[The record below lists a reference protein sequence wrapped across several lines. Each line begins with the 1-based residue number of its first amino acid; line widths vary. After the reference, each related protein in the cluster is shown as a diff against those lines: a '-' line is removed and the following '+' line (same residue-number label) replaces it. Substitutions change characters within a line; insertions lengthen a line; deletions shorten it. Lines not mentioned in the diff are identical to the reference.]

1 MPTSNQPQV
10 RKDEPSTEVDDAIPE
25 RVGIL
30 AGWGSF
36 PIELAEHYRSRGAQV
51 HVVAIKGHAAP
62 ELERLSD
69 SLRWTGVLKI
79 RAGLKYFESHSV
91 RHVAF
96 AGKVFKDRILYQG
109 RGWIAH
115 MPDFTCYRLLGSSF
129 ISRRTD
135 GRDDTILNAIMEEY
149 QRRGIEVLPINKT
162 AKHLLASEGCLTR
175 HRISRAQQRDIEFGW
190 QIAKQ
195 MGGLDIGQSI
205 TVKDQIVLGVEA
217 IEGTDALVTRT
228 STICPRGGFTL
239 VKVAK
244 PNQDMRFDVPTIG
257 PQTIERLS
265 RAGARAVA
273 IEAGKTIVVELT
285 RTVQLANKL
294 GISIVVQPAE
304 AAGSVTTKD
313 SSVSSAGETCT
324 DLIIANK
331 QPVNR
336 NSAKFRPSHRKA
348 A

>member
-1 MPTSNQPQV
+1 MT
-10 RKDEPSTEVDDAIPE
+10 DEASTDCDDAVPD

-36 PIELAEHYRSRGAQV
+36 PVELAEHYRSHGAQV

-62 ELERLSD
+62 ELENLSD

-79 RAGLKYFESHSV
+79 GAGLKYFESKSV

-96 AGKVFKDRILYQG
+96 AGKVFKDRILYHG
-109 RGWIAH
+109 RGWIEH

-129 ISRRTD
+129 ITRRTD

-149 QRRGIEVLPINKT
+149 RRRGIEVLPITKT
-162 AKHLLASEGCLTR
+162 AKHLLASEGCLTQR
-175 HRISRAQQRDIEFGW
+175 RISRAQRRDIDFGW
-190 QIAKQ
+190 QIARQ

-228 STICPRGGFTL
+228 ATICPRGGFTL

-257 PQTIERLS
+257 PQTIERLA
-265 RAGARAVA
+265 RAGGSAVA

-285 RTVQLANKL
+285 KTVELANKL

-304 AAGSVTTKD
+304 ASKSEIARDAAAATPKAS
-313 SSVSSAGETCT
+313 CT
-324 DLIIANK
+324 DLIVAN
-331 QPVNR
+331 Q
-336 NSAKFRPSHRKA
+336 RPSSSRTQVQSASSRA